1 MFSGRQVTYETF
13 TPELV
18 RQTEFRVEY
27 GVGSRGRDKETR
39 MEKMKENFLKVVAYL
54 RVSGQ
59 FMFN

>member
-1 MFSGRQVTYETF
+1 
-13 TPELV
+13 
-18 RQTEFRVEY
+18 
-27 GVGSRGRDKETR
+27 